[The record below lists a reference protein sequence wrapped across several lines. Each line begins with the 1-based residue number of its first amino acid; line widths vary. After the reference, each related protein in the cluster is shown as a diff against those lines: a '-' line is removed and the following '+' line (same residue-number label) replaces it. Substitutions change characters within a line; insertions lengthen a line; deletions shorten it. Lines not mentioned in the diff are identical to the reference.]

1 MREKPRDI
9 NRLQHIIQAIDNI
22 EEFKKGLTLD
32 DLAKNKLV
40 FFAIVKNV
48 EIIGEASYMLSK
60 DFKKSHDEIYWK
72 DIEGMRHVLVHDYYQ
87 IKTNRVWDTITTD
100 LASLRSHVEK
110 YIDELARQETVI
122 KKSNDI
128 CQNLDSLMDS
138 EIETIKDKLESQQED
153 QEESNTKSVRRR
165 R

>member
-22 EEFKKGLTLD
+22 EEFVKDLD
-32 DLAKNKLV
+32 FEKFKKNKLA
-40 FFAIVKNV
+40 FFAIIKNV
-48 EIIGEASYMLSK
+48 EIIGEATYMLTK
-60 DFKKSHDEIYWK
+60 DFKNGHPEVPWK
-72 DIEGMRHVLVHDYYQ
+72 GIECMRHVLVHDYYQ
-87 IKTNRVWDTITTD
+87 TDAVDVWDTITTD
-100 LASLRSHVEK
+100 LTPLRSHVEK
-110 YIDELARQETVI
+110 YIDELACQETVI

-153 QEESNTKSVRRR
+153 QEETNTKSVRRR